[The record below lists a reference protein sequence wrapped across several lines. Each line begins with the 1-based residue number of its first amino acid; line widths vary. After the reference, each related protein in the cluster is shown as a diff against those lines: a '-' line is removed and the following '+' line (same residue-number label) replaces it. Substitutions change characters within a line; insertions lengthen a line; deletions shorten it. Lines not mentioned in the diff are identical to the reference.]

1 MKHNTNFSGLSGYVL
16 YRCLFFTIQYGENS
30 MKSLCGLLVLLVAA
44 FLLSTSPASAWYRLV
59 AKNGGPN
66 GYNFSS
72 YQYDEWG
79 TSIWCEGAGCEKLP
93 TEAMRHSIFKKG
105 IDTYDQEAADFAFH
119 QMRNGNKEGMVK
131 MKSGRVVTWKRTSK
145 EIYVTVF

>member
-1 MKHNTNFSGLSGYVL
+1 
-16 YRCLFFTIQYGENS
+16 
-30 MKSLCGLLVLLVAA
+30 MKSLYGLLVLLVAA
-44 FLLSTSPASAWYRLV
+44 LLLSATPASDWYRLV

-66 GYNFSS
+66 GYNCSLFRC
-72 YQYDEWG
+72 DEWG
-79 TSIWCEGAGCEKLP
+79 TSIWCDGAGYEKLP
-93 TEAMRHSIFKKG
+93 TQAMRHSIFKKG
-105 IDTYDQEAADFAFH
+105 IDKYDQEAADFAFN

>member
-1 MKHNTNFSGLSGYVL
+1 MYCIVV
-16 YRCLFFTIQYGENS
+16 CFFTIQYGENS

-105 IDTYDQEAADFAFH
+105 IDTYDQEAADFAFN